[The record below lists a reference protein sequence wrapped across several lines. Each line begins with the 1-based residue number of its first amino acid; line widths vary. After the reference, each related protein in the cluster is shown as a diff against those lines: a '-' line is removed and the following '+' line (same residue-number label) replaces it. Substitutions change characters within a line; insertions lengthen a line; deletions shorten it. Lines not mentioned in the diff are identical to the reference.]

1 MRTLVAGVDG
11 CRGGWIV
18 ALWAEDA
25 RILRCDSFK
34 DVLAVAADA
43 ALIAVDMP
51 IGLPERVGPG
61 GRGPDAAARRVLG
74 DRQSSVFSVPARAA
88 VMAEDYRTACEI
100 ARRSSDPPR
109 AVAKPCFNLF
119 PKIRELDALM
129 TPELQN
135 RVVESHPE
143 AAFWAMN
150 GETPLDLAK
159 RVKAQPHA
167 PGLALRRDLLRKA
180 GFPVEALDAAKFH
193 RALAG
198 PDDLI
203 DAAAGAVVARRIL
216 EGRARRFPDAPA
228 VDAKG
233 LRMEIWA

>member
-1 MRTLVAGVDG
+1 VRTLAAGADG

-34 DVLAVAADA
+34 DVIAVAVGA

-74 DRQSSVFSVPARAA
+74 ARQSSVFAMPSRAA
-88 VMAEDYRTACEI
+88 VACADYHDACATALATSI
-100 ARRSSDPPR
+100 PPR
-109 AVAKPCFNLF
+109 KVSKQGFMLF